1 MHTKCRIYIYYK
13 SLKSITEWVGIIVV
27 VEDDIA
33 GLFIAIYVII
43 LINGNDDGGVII
55 ITNIRI
61 DHRKL

>member
-1 MHTKCRIYIYYK
+1 MCTQNVEYIYYK
-13 SLKSITEWVGIIVV
+13 PLKSITEWVGIIVV

>member
-1 MHTKCRIYIYYK
+1 VHTKCGIYIYYK

-33 GLFIAIYVII
+33 GLFIAIYVVI